1 MEITKI
7 DLYEYFGLK
16 KPQGAA
22 GILTAY
28 IHAVS
33 NEINLKRKRPAML
46 VNGGGAYSFVS
57 FREMEPVAIEFLSK
71 GYNAFTLDYS
81 VKPVTFPAQL
91 IEGCMAVAY
100 IRENADKLGVI
111 PDKIAAVGF
120 SAGGHFTAM
129 LATLYDRKEVISL
142 LGERAKLSKP
152 DAVILSYPVI
162 TSGEKAHVGSII
174 NISGGDESLY
184 PILSLENA
192 VNENSVP
199 AFIWTTVNDA
209 CVPSENA
216 LYMALAYKK
225 AGVPFELHMFEKGEH
240 GISLATKETDVARD
254 PKKNGSSIK
263 KWTEL
268 ADSWLKDRGFAIQD

>member
-1 MEITKI
+1 MEIKKV

-16 KPQGAA
+16 RPCNAA
-22 GILTAY
+22 GFLTAY
-28 IHAVS
+28 IHGVS
-33 NEINLKRKRPAML
+33 KEVNLNRKRPAML
-46 VNGGGAYSFVS
+46 INGGGGYDFVS

-81 VKPVTFPAQL
+81 VNPLSFPVQL

-100 IRENADKLGVI
+100 IRKNAEELGVI

-129 LATLYDRKEVISL
+129 LATLFDRIEVKDALKEMATL
-142 LGERAKLSKP
+142 CKP
-152 DAVILSYPVI
+152 DAVVLSYPVI
-162 TSGEKAHVGSII
+162 TAGEKAHRRSID
-174 NISGGDESLY
+174 NISGKREDLY
-184 PILSLENA
+184 PILSLEN
-192 VNENSVP
+192 VVTENSVP
-199 AFIWTTVNDA
+199 AFIWTTVNDT

-225 AGVPFELHMFEKGEH
+225 AGVPFELHMFEKGDH
-240 GISLATKETDVARD
+240 GISLATKEVDVARD
-254 PKKNGSSIK
+254 PKRNSSSIK

-268 ADSWLKDRGFAIQD
+268 ADSWLKERGFIIQD